1 MNIIRTID
9 LWTEQNP
16 NHIECFSG
24 AFVDGFENENIPF
37 DSYKIIRNCN
47 CVISSNQ
54 SNLNISNKHNAII
67 FYNDNVP
74 VRLIVINKETDI
86 DKCINESLNQP
97 FNNTTL
103 RDVYALLSVKSTD
116 INLNEQAIYNCS
128 DKSKEI
134 DVGSCDRPS
143 LLECMLEGIYTQSDT
158 DYGKSNSNNSY
169 SFIPNIF
176 IEYKLVTDAECF
188 KIEHHC
194 AFINENM
201 TRIIPLQDNSSLD
214 IEMISSEFNKNNTQ
228 TKKK

>member
-24 AFVDGFENENIPF
+24 AFVDGVENGSIPF
-37 DSYKIIRNCN
+37 NSYKIVRNCN
-47 CVISSNQ
+47 CIITSNQ
-54 SNLNISNKHNAII
+54 DNLNISNKHNSII
-67 FYNDNVP
+67 FYKDDIP
-74 VRLIVINKETDI
+74 IILMVINKETDI
-86 DKCINESLNQP
+86 DKCINEALNQS
-97 FNNTTL
+97 FNNSTL
-103 RDVYALLSVKSTD
+103 KEIYALHSITAND
-116 INLNEQAIYNCS
+116 INLNEQSIYNNS

-143 LLECMLEGIYTQSDT
+143 LLECMLEGSYTQSDT
-158 DYGKSNSNNSY
+158 DYGKSNSDNSY
-169 SFIPNIF
+169 TFIPNLS
-176 IEYKLVTDAECF
+176 IEYKLITDTECF

-201 TRIIPLQDNSSLD
+201 TRIIPLQDNSALN
-214 IEMISSEFNKNNTQ
+214 IKKISSEFSKTDIR